1 MPELP
6 NTTLKPADSKVSPPV
21 GGGGVGF
28 KILVFKTN
36 LSTTDHIGKVTLS
49 LNHHPYILEW
59 NVDLHDCDKVLRV
72 VSQNLQ
78 AKEVEQIIFNAGYY
92 CRELV

>member
-1 MPELP
+1 MINEYKNSENATLLP
-6 NTTLKPADSKVSPPV
+6 VED
-21 GGGGVGF
+21 GGSIE
-28 KILVFKTN
+28 ILVFKTN
-36 LSTTDHIGKVTLS
+36 LNNPDHIGKVTFS
-49 LNHHPYILEW
+49 LYHHPYILEW